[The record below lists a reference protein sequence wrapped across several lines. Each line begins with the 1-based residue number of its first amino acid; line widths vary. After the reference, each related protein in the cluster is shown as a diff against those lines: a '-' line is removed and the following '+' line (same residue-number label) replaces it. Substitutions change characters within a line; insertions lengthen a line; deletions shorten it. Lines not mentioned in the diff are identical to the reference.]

1 MLIACPWPLRV
12 PQIALRGLALL
23 NVGGIMC
30 YSTCSLNPI
39 ENEAVVAELLRRA
52 GGAIELIEG
61 AAAKATQLAGG
72 CAPGMTHWQVYDF
85 GLHAHAS
92 LASLRADGSV
102 TAGQHR
108 LYRASMWPPATPG
121 WQSWAPLERCVRL
134 LPHCSDS
141 GGFFVALLR
150 KVRPLPERP
159 TPEWPRRGGRAVVGA
174 EAARHDARHDA
185 LGSDGGASD
194 DDDGD
199 DSDGGED
206 AWAEGGCPD
215 SRDSRPPDSRDSRP
229 PPTAHAPSAPSLSSP
244 VSPPQRWR
252 PAPGRAVA
260 EGSGQYAPL
269 SADMAT
275 KVHSFLRALSTTT
288 SERRPEQLAPGSLYA
303 PTTTSERRPEQL
315 APGSLYARTA
325 AAAAV
330 VSLSEGARRV
340 VASSSCMQG
349 VVASSSCM
357 QSVVAS
363 SSCMPGSGPASGAV
377 AGARDDAQGPQ
388 GRSVLHVVHAGA
400 TVLTQRRRRRDKG
413 STAMHLT
420 AEGRQ
425 LLGLPPEPRR
435 AGRAAAGGRGWGG
448 GADD

>member
-39 ENEAVVAELLRRA
+39 ENEAVVAELLRRS

-102 TAGQHR
+102 TAGQRR

-174 EAARHDARHDA
+174 EAARHGA

-206 AWAEGGCPD
+206 AWAEGGYPD

-229 PPTAHAPSAPSLSSP
+229 PPTAHAPSAPSLSAP

-269 SADMAT
+269 SADMAP
-275 KVHSFLRALSTTT
+275 KVISFLRALS
-288 SERRPEQLAPGSLYA
+288 
-303 PTTTSERRPEQL
+303 TTTSERRPEQL

-357 QSVVAS
+357 
-363 SSCMPGSGPASGAV
+363 PGSGPACGAV
-377 AGARDDAQGPQ
+377 AGARDGAHGPQ

>member
-102 TAGQHR
+102 TAGQRR

-150 KVRPLPERP
+150 KVRPLPKRP

-174 EAARHDARHDA
+174 VAARHGA

-206 AWAEGGCPD
+206 AWAEGGYPD
-215 SRDSRPPDSRDSRP
+215 SRDSRPRDSRDSRP
-229 PPTAHAPSAPSLSSP
+229 PPTAHAPSAPSLSAS

-269 SADMAT
+269 SADMAP

-288 SERRPEQLAPGSLYA
+288 PERRPEQLAPGSLYA

-349 VVASSSCM
+349 
-357 QSVVAS
+357 VVAS

>member
-1 MLIACPWPLRV
+1 
-12 PQIALRGLALL
+12 
-23 NVGGIMC
+23 MC

-102 TAGQHR
+102 TAGQRR

-159 TPEWPRRGGRAVVGA
+159 KPEWPRRGGRAVVGA
-174 EAARHDARHDA
+174 EAARHGA

-206 AWAEGGCPD
+206 AWAEGGYPD
-215 SRDSRPPDSRDSRP
+215 SRDSRPPESRDSRP
-229 PPTAHAPSAPSLSSP
+229 PPTAHAPSAPSLSAP

-269 SADMAT
+269 SADMAP

-288 SERRPEQLAPGSLYA
+288 SARRPEQLAPGSLYA
-303 PTTTSERRPEQL
+303 PTTTSARRPEQLAPGSLYAPTTTSARRPEQL

-357 QSVVAS
+357 Q
-363 SSCMPGSGPASGAV
+363 GSGPASGAV
-377 AGARDDAQGPQ
+377 AGARDGAQGPQ

>member
-1 MLIACPWPLRV
+1 MASVRFRAACPRV
-12 PQIALRGLALL
+12 
-23 NVGGIMC
+23 
-30 YSTCSLNPI
+30 
-39 ENEAVVAELLRRA
+39 A
-52 GGAIELIEG
+52 GV
-61 AAAKATQLAGG
+61 
-72 CAPGMTHWQVYDF
+72 APGGRQ
-85 GLHAHAS
+85 
-92 LASLRADGSV
+92 RDG
-102 TAGQHR
+102 QQRR

-215 SRDSRPPDSRDSRP
+215 SRDSRPP
-229 PPTAHAPSAPSLSSP
+229 PTAHAPSAPSLSAP

-269 SADMAT
+269 SADMAP
-275 KVHSFLRALSTTT
+275 KVRSFLRALS
-288 SERRPEQLAPGSLYA
+288 
-303 PTTTSERRPEQL
+303 TTTSERRPEQL

-330 VSLSEGARRV
+330 VSLSEDARR
-340 VASSSCMQG
+340 
-349 VVASSSCM
+349 
-357 QSVVAS
+357 VVAS
-363 SSCMPGSGPASGAV
+363 SSCMPGSGPASGDV
-377 AGARDDAQGPQ
+377 AGARDGAKGTQ

>member
-1 MLIACPWPLRV
+1 MRIACPWPLRV

-52 GGAIELIEG
+52 GGAIELVEG

-174 EAARHDARHDA
+174 EAARHGA

-229 PPTAHAPSAPSLSSP
+229 PPTAHAPSAPSLSAP

-303 PTTTSERRPEQL
+303 
-315 APGSLYARTA
+315 RTA

-357 QSVVAS
+357 
-363 SSCMPGSGPASGAV
+363 PGSGPASGAV
-377 AGARDDAQGPQ
+377 AGARDGAHGPQ

>member
-30 YSTCSLNPI
+30 YSTCSLNPL
-39 ENEAVVAELLRRA
+39 ENEAVVAELLRRS

-92 LASLRADGSV
+92 LSALRADGSV
-102 TAGQHR
+102 TAGQRR

-174 EAARHDARHDA
+174 DAARHDA

-199 DSDGGED
+199 DSDGGDD

-215 SRDSRPPDSRDSRP
+215 SRDSRDGREVPDSRDSRP
-229 PPTAHAPSAPSLSSP
+229 PPTAHAPTAPSLSAPSWAPSLSASSWAPSLSVP
-244 VSPPQRWR
+244 VSTPKRWR

-269 SADMAT
+269 SADMAP
-275 KVHSFLRALSTTT
+275 KVHSFLRALT
-288 SERRPEQLAPGSLYA
+288 
-303 PTTTSERRPEQL
+303 TTTSERRPEQL

-340 VASSSCMQG
+340 VASSSCM
-349 VVASSSCM
+349 
-357 QSVVAS
+357 
-363 SSCMPGSGPASGAV
+363 PGSGPASGAV
-377 AGARDDAQGPQ
+377 ASARDGAQGTQ

-435 AGRAAAGGRGWGG
+435 AGRAAVGGRGWGG
-448 GADD
+448 ADD

>member
-39 ENEAVVAELLRRA
+39 ENEAVVAELLRRS

-102 TAGQHR
+102 TAGQRR

-174 EAARHDARHDA
+174 EAARHGA

-206 AWAEGGCPD
+206 AWAEGGYPD

-229 PPTAHAPSAPSLSSP
+229 PPTAHAPSAPSLSAP

-269 SADMAT
+269 SADMAP
-275 KVHSFLRALSTTT
+275 KVHSFLRALS
-288 SERRPEQLAPGSLYA
+288 
-303 PTTTSERRPEQL
+303 TTTSERRPEQL

-357 QSVVAS
+357 
-363 SSCMPGSGPASGAV
+363 PGSGPASGAV
-377 AGARDDAQGPQ
+377 AGARYDAQGPQ